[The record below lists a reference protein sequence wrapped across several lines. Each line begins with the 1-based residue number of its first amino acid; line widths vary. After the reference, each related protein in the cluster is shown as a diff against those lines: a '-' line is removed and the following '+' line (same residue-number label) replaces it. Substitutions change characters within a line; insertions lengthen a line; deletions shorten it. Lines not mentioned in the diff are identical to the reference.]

1 MPANLSPEFKEAEQ
15 RYKSAATWEDKLR
28 ALEDMLAGIPKHKG
42 TEKMQADIKSRIAR
56 MREEGPPKAKSG
68 GRSQA
73 ITVDREAEAMA
84 MLLGPPNAGKSSLL
98 RALSKAQPEVAPY
111 PYTTQLPCS
120 GIAYHEDVPLQVVD
134 LPPLSAER
142 PLPWVIGQAR
152 NADVLLLVVDLAV
165 DPLSDLHETLR
176 LLEEAKLYP
185 RRDPAAA
192 EEAIRHRAKPA
203 AIVAAKLDLPGAR
216 ENLDAFRELYD
227 GDLPLFP
234 VSAHAAEGLPEIPAF
249 LFRTCR
255 LMRVYAKQP
264 GKPPDMDRPF
274 VLHQGDTVA
283 VLCEQIHK
291 DFAQNLKFARIWG
304 AHTFDGQRVIG
315 DYVLHDKDVVELR
328 L

>member
-1 MPANLSPEFKEAEQ
+1 MGTTRFGRRYWIALVVVCGCAESHEVPEAGGDADAADAPDDGAFDDAAEAEVSPCRPGQ
-15 RYKSAATWEDKLR
+15 VECSGTCVDTTSDPAHCGRCGRACAAGEVCN
-28 ALEDMLAGIPKHKG
+28 
-42 TEKMQADIKSRIAR
+42 
-56 MREEGPPKAKSG
+56 EGHCASFCTG
-68 GRSQA
+68 GRTNCYGA
-73 ITVDREAEAMA
+73 
-84 MLLGPPNAGKSSLL
+84 
-98 RALSKAQPEVAPY
+98 
-111 PYTTQLPCS
+111 C
-120 GIAYHEDVPLQVVD
+120 
-134 LPPLSAER
+134 
-142 PLPWVIGQAR
+142 
-152 NADVLLLVVDLAV
+152 VDLAV
-165 DPLSDLHETLR
+165 DPLSDLHEALR

-274 VLHQGDTVA
+274 MLHQGDTVA